1 MARRPDAVAGKRN
14 DAGAGMETKGAAL
27 RTALQLIPRRTN
39 LANAFVFNGRVE
51 WQFSQTSDGRRHFWS
66 TDDIECLWCRR
77 RLLCGGRLANRKKNA
92 GKIRRGME
100 RRK

>member
-1 MARRPDAVAGKRN
+1 
-14 DAGAGMETKGAAL
+14 METKGAAL

-77 RLLCGGRLANRKKNA
+77 RRTPAEIALWRQA
-92 GKIRRGME
+92 GEPKEECR
-100 RRK
+100 